1 MRVLKFSY
9 LWVFLIVFLNGK
21 IHAAIKTLDFKKE
34 IITHSLDSKGDQ
46 IFKQEQPNDDSP
58 LKQKRRARGVEVAV
72 PAISNVSFDQSFTYS
87 VFKIFWVNNYYTSLL
102 YNVDLKRGPP
112 LS

>member
-21 IHAAIKTLDFKKE
+21 IDAAIKIFDVKKSV
-34 IITHSLDSKGDQ
+34 ITHSLDSKGDQ
-46 IFKQEQPNDDSP
+46 IFKQEQPDDAP
-58 LKQKRRARGVEVAV
+58 VKRKRRARGVEVAV
-72 PAISNVSFDQSFTYS
+72 PVISTVSFVQPFTYS
-87 VFKIFWVNNYYTSLL
+87 VFKIFRVDNHYTSFL